1 MTIHLY
7 TLCWNEMDILPFVID
22 YWKKLPIEKA
32 VVYDNGSTDGSIE
45 YLKQFDWIEIR
56 HFETEGMNDAVQR
69 DIKNSCWK
77 ESIGKCDFVVVC
89 DMDEILYSKNIEK
102 ELQDMKDNGYSI
114 CTPKWYDFI
123 SEERPTYTK
132 GKLLHEIRERAYKG
146 NSKAILFNPNEIKE
160 INYSVGAHTCNP
172 RGNVKYYDGKLYVL
186 HINKH
191 FSLKYLLGKYKE
203 LNNRQSATNR
213 KNRWCIH
220 YAFSEEKLRKYY
232 EDDLKKSINFNEL
245 VNNG

>member
-1 MTIHLY
+1 
-7 TLCWNEMDILPFVID
+7 MDILPFVID

-45 YLKQFDWIEIR
+45 YLKQFDWIEVR
-56 HFETEGMNDAVQR
+56 HFDTEGMNDAVQR

-77 ESIGKCDFVVVC
+77 ESIGKCDFVIVC
-89 DMDEILYSKNIEK
+89 DMDEVLYSNDMEQ
-102 ELQDMKDNGYSI
+102 ELQHMKDNGYTI

-160 INYSVGAHTCNP
+160 II
-172 RGNVKYYDGKLYVL
+172 YV
-186 HINKH
+186 
-191 FSLKYLLGKYKE
+191 Y
-203 LNNRQSATNR
+203 
-213 KNRWCIH
+213 
-220 YAFSEEKLRKYY
+220 
-232 EDDLKKSINFNEL
+232 
-245 VNNG
+245 